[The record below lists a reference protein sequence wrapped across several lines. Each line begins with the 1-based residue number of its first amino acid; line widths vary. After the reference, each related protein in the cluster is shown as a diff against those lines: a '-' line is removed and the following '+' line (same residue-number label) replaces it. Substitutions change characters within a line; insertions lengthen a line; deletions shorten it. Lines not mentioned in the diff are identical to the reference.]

1 MLSMTKAKN
10 LSKALIVVHT
20 CLVSAEVREYRK
32 SRTGS
37 VVGIGEIA
45 LDGYDEH
52 PKKFK
57 HKRNLMQREQK
68 LCPHGVETGLTSA
81 R

>member
-1 MLSMTKAKN
+1 M
-10 LSKALIVVHT
+10 VHT
-20 CLVSAEVREYRK
+20 CLVSAEVREYQK

-57 HKRNLMQREQK
+57 HI
-68 LCPHGVETGLTSA
+68 
-81 R
+81 

>member
-1 MLSMTKAKN
+1 MWKAKN
-10 LSKALIVVHT
+10 LSQVLNMVHT
-20 CLVSAEVREYRK
+20 CLVSAEVPEYRK

-45 LDGYDEH
+45 LDGCNEH
-52 PKKFK
+52 PNKYK
-57 HKRNLMQREQK
+57 HKRNLMHNEQK
-68 LCPHGVETGLTSA
+68 LCPQGVETGLTSA

>member
-1 MLSMTKAKN
+1 MTKAKN

-57 HKRNLMQREQK
+57 HKEPDAERAKAVPTR
-68 LCPHGVETGLTSA
+68 CGDWSD
-81 R
+81 

>member
-1 MLSMTKAKN
+1 M
-10 LSKALIVVHT
+10 VHT
-20 CLVSAEVREYRK
+20 CLVSAEVPEYRK

-57 HKRNLMQREQK
+57 HKRHLMHKEQK

>member
-1 MLSMTKAKN
+1 M
-10 LSKALIVVHT
+10 VHT
-20 CLVSAEVREYRK
+20 CLVSTEVPEYRK

-45 LDGYDEH
+45 LDGSDVH

-57 HKRNLMQREQK
+57 HK
-68 LCPHGVETGLTSA
+68 GT
-81 R
+81 

>member
-1 MLSMTKAKN
+1 MCQVLNMKR
-10 LSKALIVVHT
+10 T
-20 CLVSAEVREYRK
+20 CLVSTEAPEYRK

-45 LDGYDEH
+45 LDGYVEH
-52 PKKFK
+52 PKEFK
-57 HKRNLMQREQK
+57 HKRNLMHKEQK
-68 LCPHGVETGLTSA
+68 LCPQGVETGLTSA

>member
-1 MLSMTKAKN
+1 MSQVLSM
-10 LSKALIVVHT
+10 VHT
-20 CLVSAEVREYRK
+20 CLVSAEVPEYRK

-52 PKKFK
+52 PKKFR
-57 HKRNLMQREQK
+57 HKRNLMHNEQK